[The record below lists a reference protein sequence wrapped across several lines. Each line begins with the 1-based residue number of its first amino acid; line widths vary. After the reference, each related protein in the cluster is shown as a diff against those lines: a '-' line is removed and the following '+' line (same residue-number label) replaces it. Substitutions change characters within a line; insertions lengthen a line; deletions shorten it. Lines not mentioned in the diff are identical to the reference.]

1 MWGRNQWTLGLNKVL
16 VDGRTLV
23 RDSSAKQSPVE
34 NDARGH
40 QSEMK
45 RGQKWTQRENAVGWE
60 EERMMLYAKVGLEL
74 EKESEGGKRRACHWW
89 KGGEG

>member
-1 MWGRNQWTLGLNKVL
+1 MDTGTEQSL

-23 RDSSAKQSPVE
+23 HDNSSAKQSPVE
-34 NDARGH
+34 NDGRGH
-40 QSEMK
+40 QLEMK

-60 EERMMLYAKVGLEL
+60 EERMMLYAKGGLEL
-74 EKESEGGKRRACHWW
+74 EKEIEGGKRRACHWL